1 MPRRRSFTRLARS
14 SRNRSSGGGCL
25 ILLLGILLLWFLVS
39 FGAQLLLLGLLGLL
53 LYFGYRLYV
62 WRPKALLWIGAAFLG
77 LIFLGLLLPKNPA
90 LTSEVSPV
98 RPTEALKAQTVKEP
112 ADQRYNL
119 NISATYPG
127 FTVKAF
133 AVNNNRVDYQRV
145 IAAATAKYSN
155 EATLEL
161 RPGDYKL
168 KLGMEGYTTVFW
180 FRAFIPKNRNIA
192 VDTRKF
198 KSEFLTR
205 KCKQNP
211 RTDGSPFNA
220 TCPVP
225 VQVAP
230 RPLPRPTTTERLSA
244 PLPLAQPEVYYPNC
258 AAARAAGA
266 APLYAGEPGY
276 RRKLDRDGD
285 GVACE

>member
-14 SRNRSSGGGCL
+14 SRSRSSGAGCL
-25 ILLLGILLLWFLVS
+25 VLLLGALLLWFLVS
-39 FGAQLLLLGLLGLL
+39 FGAQLLLLGLVGLL
-53 LYFGYRLYV
+53 VYLGYRLYV
-62 WRPKALLWIGAAFLG
+62 WRPRVLLWIGAAFLG
-77 LIFLGLLLPKNPA
+77 LVFLASLLPESPA
-90 LTSEVSPV
+90 ATPEVSPV
-98 RPTEALKAQTVKEP
+98 NPPAALRAQAVKEP
-112 ADQRYNL
+112 ADRL
-119 NISATYPG
+119 HTLTISATYPG

-133 AVNNNRVDYQRV
+133 PVVNNWVDYQRV
-145 IAAATAKYSN
+145 IATATAEYSN

-168 KLGMEGYTTVFW
+168 KLVMEGYTTVFW

-205 KCKQNP
+205 ICKQNP
-211 RTDGSPFNA
+211 RADGSPFGA

-230 RPLPRPTTTERLSA
+230 RPLPRPNTDRLSA
-244 PLPLAQPEVYYPNC
+244 PLPLTQPEVYYPNC